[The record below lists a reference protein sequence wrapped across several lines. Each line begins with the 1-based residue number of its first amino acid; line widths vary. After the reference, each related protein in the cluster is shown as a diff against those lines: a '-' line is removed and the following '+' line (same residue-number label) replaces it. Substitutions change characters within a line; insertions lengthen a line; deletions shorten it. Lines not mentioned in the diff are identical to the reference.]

1 MLFQTISQVKGD
13 FLMTYDDAKEAHF
26 LARDNHL
33 KFKKIAMKNTH
44 HATMNELLIGRD
56 FHWLGPER

>member
-1 MLFQTISQVKGD
+1 
-13 FLMTYDDAKEAHF
+13 MTYDDAKEVHN
-26 LARDNHL
+26 LARNYHFEL
-33 KFKKIAMKNTH
+33 KKTAMSNAH